1 MEVADDDIVSLV
13 NTQNHKHKEVMV
25 VVRKSVG
32 LLLKHNIHWV
42 ARRLSVNFNSPMSS
56 FPYVQVLT
64 PDEDQLDI
72 MTNPLQSSVQD
83 WLWH

>member
-25 VVRKSVG
+25 VVRKWVG

-42 ARRLSVNFNSPMSS
+42 ARRL
-56 FPYVQVLT
+56 
-64 PDEDQLDI
+64 PDKEVGGVVVK
-72 MTNPLQSSVQD
+72 T
-83 WLWH
+83 